1 MVYGT
6 TYNDGSLICC
16 AVDKGLIRIDLKD
29 NSITPVV
36 RCSLSYWSYIT
47 TNGNNIYYTNDK
59 TDRVTCCDMNGKVE
73 WEFHDKKVLLSP
85 RGITIDSSN
94 NIYVVDG
101 GSENVVVISP
111 DGQNY
116 KLFLSDRDGGNLPWG
131 ICCDRTGNQ
140 LLLIDRED
148 DTGLLYDISTTL
160 T

>member
-6 TYNDGSLICC
+6 TYNDGSLVCC

-73 WEFHDKKVLLSP
+73 WEFHGVPWISCTWRSQYWYKNLFQYCIQVLYQYCDLKKYIFYLCIVL
-85 RGITIDSSN
+85 
-94 NIYVVDG
+94 
-101 GSENVVVISP
+101 
-111 DGQNY
+111 
-116 KLFLSDRDGGNLPWG
+116 
-131 ICCDRTGNQ
+131 
-140 LLLIDRED
+140 
-148 DTGLLYDISTTL
+148 
-160 T
+160 